1 MINLFF
7 GNKKKVIFASLKQKK
22 THYKHL
28 ITKKVKNHD

>member
-7 GNKKKVIFASLKQKK
+7 SNNKKVIFASLNQKK
-22 THYKHL
+22 THYNYL